1 MEKTASAARI
11 ARASTATK
19 SRQTPPHDCMHTRD
33 VAAAVTAIVK
43 TFERPRSLDRL
54 VRSVRR
60 RYPQLRVIVGDDSL
74 VAYPRRDVEYVR
86 LPVDVGVAAGRNAL
100 LDMVRTPYFVSL
112 DDDFA
117 FTDETRL
124 ELLLETIQRHDAALV
139 AGDLVACKQKFA
151 WRVERR
157 RELYQGVIRREGDAL
172 RLIRGHAGSVGD
184 AYQCDVTPHF
194 FLARTDAIRQIGG
207 WFAPLKAEDH
217 HELLIRLKDAGLRVL
232 HRPDVA
238 AEHWQELPLAYAAY
252 RARDYA
258 PLVARRHGLR
268 SIIDMD
274 GREREFPELRAA

>member
-1 MEKTASAARI
+1 
-11 ARASTATK
+11 
-19 SRQTPPHDCMHTRD
+19 MHTRD

-54 VRSVRR
+54 VRSIRR
-60 RYPQLRVIVGDDSL
+60 RYPNLRVIVGDDSL
-74 VAYPRRDVEYVR
+74 VAYPRRDVEYLR
-86 LPVDVGVAAGRNAL
+86 LPVDIGVAAGRNAL
-100 LDMVRTPYFVSL
+100 LEMVRTPY
-112 DDDFA
+112 
-117 FTDETRL
+117 
-124 ELLLETIQRHDAALV
+124 
-139 AGDLVACKQKFA
+139 ACKQKFA

-194 FLARTDAIRQIGG
+194 FLARTDAIRQVGG